1 MGKAKNLKRTVR
13 VYHFLP
19 AAHALDDIEKR
30 RIKISEVDQ
39 LNDPFE
45 LWCLSLEDSGLR
57 ERLRDYKRT
66 MSDRFGLLCF
76 CGGWSNPL
84 LWSHYADKHKGMC
97 LGFDIDNDTVKPVK
111 YVRDRPSVGS
121 TLIENSKALL
131 DHLLWTKY
139 IDWQYEEELRAWVRF
154 DERDPLAKFYFY
166 DFGEHLQLKE
176 VVAGP
181 LCDRTEIEIRDAL
194 GTMRDV
200 DVIKARLA
208 FRTFRVVRMGWGF
221 DTGDGR

>member
-1 MGKAKNLKRTVR
+1 MGVIR
-13 VYHFLP
+13 VYNFLP
-19 AAHALDDIEKR
+19 AIHALDDIKKR

-66 MSDRFGLLCF
+66 MSDHFGLLCF
-76 CGGWSNPL
+76 CGSWSNPL
-84 LWSHYADKHKGMC
+84 LWSHYADKHRGMC
-97 LGFDIDNDTVKPVK
+97 LGFDIDENTIKSVK
-111 YVRDRPSVGS
+111 YVKDRPSVGS
-121 TLIENSKALL
+121 AAIEDMKTLL

-154 DERDPLAKFYFY
+154 DERDLITKFYFY
-166 DFGEHLQLKE
+166 NFGENLQLKE

-181 LCDRTEIEIRDAL
+181 LCELTEMEIREAL
-194 GTMRDV
+194 GTVRDV
-200 DVIKARLA
+200 AVTKARLA
-208 FRTFRVVRMGWGF
+208 FKTFRVVRKGWRF
-221 DTGDGR
+221 DAEGGR

>member
-1 MGKAKNLKRTVR
+1 VGTIR
-13 VYHFLP
+13 VYHFLK
-19 AAHALDDIEKR
+19 AKDALDDIKKL

-45 LWCLSLEDSGLR
+45 LWCVALDDRQLR

-84 LWSHYADKHKGMC
+84 LWSHYADKHRGMC
-97 LGFDIDNDTVKPVK
+97 LGFDIDEDTVKSVK
-111 YVRDRPSVGS
+111 YVKDRPSVGP
-121 TLIENSKALL
+121 TLIEDLKALL

-139 IDWQYEEELRAWVRF
+139 IEWQYEEELRAWVQF
-154 DERDPLAKFYFY
+154 DEREPITKFYFY
-166 DFGEHLQLKE
+166 DFGERLQLKE
-176 VVAGP
+176 VIAGP
-181 LCDRTEIEIRDAL
+181 LCEVTEMEIRDAL
-194 GTMRDV
+194 GATQDV

-208 FRTFRVVRMGWGF
+208 FKTFRVVRKGWRS
-221 DTGDGR
+221 DTEDGR